1 MPEPG
6 ANRNGDSAPLA
17 TIQLKPRPFDAVRV
31 DLGFERWA
39 ENTQRLSAST
49 GDRDAALAISDTS
62 RDLLAVIFGN
72 SPYLTQLVL
81 RDPAITVRIL
91 RDPPEDLL
99 GEFLRDLRAASDHV
113 DNQNDLM
120 RHLRVAKHR
129 IALLAAVTDLSSR
142 WSLEEV
148 TRALSDLADGALDQT
163 IRFLLREAARRGD
176 LALPDQTDPAAGSGV
191 AIFALGKHG
200 ARELN
205 YSSDIDIMVLY
216 DQECVD
222 YRGKKDPTSFYAR
235 LTKTLVEIMQKRTAE
250 GYVFRT
256 DLRLRPDPGTSPLA
270 ISMAAAESYYESLG
284 QNWERAAMI
293 KARAAAGDVVAGQAY
308 LDRLAPFVWRK
319 YLDFAAI
326 EDIHSI
332 KRQIHSHRGHG
343 DVALAGHNIKIGR
356 GGIREIEFFAQ
367 TQQLIAGGRDQRL
380 REPTTR
386 GAIRALAA
394 TGRLDPHIAKDLV
407 ECYRFLR
414 TLEHRLQM
422 VNDEQTQ
429 TLPSDDDGLEQLAA
443 FLGFA
448 SRDDFGSQLSAV
460 LGEVQ
465 THYAA
470 LFEAAPSLGEVG
482 GSLVFTGTDDDPETL
497 ETLQNMGFT
506 SPRRVTAAVRK
517 WHHGRYRAARSTRA
531 REKLTALMPM
541 LLQNIGATAQPDV
554 AFARFDE
561 FLSRLPAGIQ
571 LFSMFYANPWL
582 LRLLA
587 RIMGTAPALAEL
599 LSRNAV
605 LLDGVLGADFFQPLP
620 AAPDLSEEL
629 AARLQ
634 NAVDYQDVL
643 DETRRWAG
651 DKKFQV
657 GLQILETPEQT
668 AAGTKALSDVADAT
682 LQCMLPHVEAAF
694 QERHGAVPG
703 GGIAI
708 IAMGKLGSREM
719 TFNSDMD
726 LIFVYDHDPDTTRS
740 DGPKPLSPLQYFSRL
755 SQRMIAALT
764 ALTPEGRLYEVDMRL
779 RPSGKSGPIAV
790 ALAGF
795 QDYHA
800 NTAWAWE
807 HMALTRA
814 RVVAGNRNLADAA
827 QEVIRQTLEAP
838 RDQDKLA
845 ADILDMRRRVTQ
857 ELGDA
862 DPWNIKHARGGLLDG
877 DFIAQFLQLKH
888 ATAHPDILRQD
899 GAVAIRR
906 MGDAGLIDRDIAD
919 GLAAAITVLRNV
931 QSLLRLCTAGDFDE
945 GLASADLKQALAN
958 AAGET
963 HFDLAKAKVLA
974 AEDLIDQR
982 FDSLVGNI

>member
-1 MPEPG
+1 VPEPG
-6 ANRNGDSAPLA
+6 VNRNGDIAPLA
-17 TIQLKPRPFDAVRV
+17 TIQLKPRPFDAARV
-31 DLGFERWA
+31 ELGFERWF
-39 ENTQRLSAST
+39 ENTQRLSETT
-49 GDRDAALAISDTS
+49 GGRDTALALSDTS

-81 RDPAITVRIL
+81 RDPATSARIL
-91 RDPPEDLL
+91 REPPEDLL
-99 GEFLRDLRAASDHV
+99 GEFLRDLRAVGDHA
-113 DNQNDLM
+113 DSQNDLM
-120 RHLRVAKHR
+120 HHLRLAKHR
-129 IALLAAVTDLSSR
+129 IALLAAVADINGR

-148 TRALSDLADGALDQT
+148 TRALSDLADGALDQA
-163 IRFLLREAARRGD
+163 IGFLLRSAARHGD
-176 LALPDQTDPAAGSGV
+176 LGLPDNADPVAGSGV
-191 AIFALGKHG
+191 ALFALGKHG

-205 YSSDIDIMVLY
+205 YSSDIDVMVLY
-216 DQECVD
+216 DQDRVD
-222 YRGKKDPTSFYAR
+222 YRGKKDPTSFFAR
-235 LTKTLVEIMQKRTAE
+235 MTRTLVEIMQKRTAD

-343 DVALAGHNIKIGR
+343 HVALAGHNIKIGR

-394 TGRLDPHIAKDLV
+394 TGRLDPRIAKDLI

-422 VNDEQTQ
+422 LNDEQTQ
-429 TLPSDDDGLEQLAA
+429 TLPSDDDGLDRLAA
-443 FLGFA
+443 FLGFT
-448 SRDDFGSQLSAV
+448 SRDDFGARLSTV

-470 LFEAAPSLGEVG
+470 LFEAAPSLGKVS

-497 ETLQNMGFT
+497 ETLQNLGFKA
-506 SPRRVTAAVRK
+506 PERVTAAVRK

-541 LLQNIGATAQPDV
+541 LLQNFGATAQPDV
-554 AFARFDE
+554 AFTRFDE

-605 LLDGVLGADFFQPLP
+605 LLDGVLGADFSQPLP
-620 AAPDLSEEL
+620 PAPELVDEL
-629 AARLQ
+629 AARLRS
-634 NAVDYQDVL
+634 AADYQDVL

-668 AAGTKALSDVADAT
+668 AAGTKALSDIADAT
-682 LQCMLPHVEAAF
+682 LQCMLVHVEAAF
-694 QERHGAVPG
+694 QERHGAMPG
-703 GGIAI
+703 GDMAI

-726 LIFVYDHDPDTTRS
+726 LIFVFDHDPKTTQS
-740 DGPKPLSPLQYFSRL
+740 NGPKPLAPLQYFGRL

-795 QDYHA
+795 RDYHA
-800 NTAWAWE
+800 NTAWSWE

-814 RVVAGNRNLADAA
+814 RVVAGGDALAEAA
-827 QEVIRQTLEAP
+827 RDVIRQTLEAP
-838 RDQDKLA
+838 RDPDKLA
-845 ADILDMRRRVTQ
+845 ADVLDIRRRVAQ
-857 ELGDA
+857 EFGDKN
-862 DPWNIKHARGGLLDG
+862 PWNIKHTRGGLLDG

-888 ATAHPDILRQD
+888 AAAQPDILAQD
-899 GAVAIRR
+899 GAVAISR
-906 MGDAGLIDRDIAD
+906 MGDAGLIDRDTAE

-945 GLASADLKQALAN
+945 DQASTDLKQALAK

-963 HFDLAKAKVLA
+963 RFDLAKAKVLA
-974 AEDLIDQR
+974 AQDLIDQS
-982 FDSLVGNI
+982 FASLIGKA